1 MIEEL
6 YIMMKKKFF
15 SRLFSLEFNHG
26 YIFFFLMRLYTFY
39 YIKL

>member
-6 YIMMKKKFF
+6 HIMMKKKFF

-26 YIFFFLMRLYTFY
+26 CFFFLNETIYFLLY
-39 YIKL
+39 

>member
-26 YIFFFLMRLYTFY
+26 YFFFFFY
-39 YIKL
+39 EIIYFLLH